1 METSALA
8 SVRTETT
15 QKNELAKKY
24 SPVISQFAEVSSR
37 IIWYSKSPFSSKHV
51 DVLDSGPLE
60 EGQLDSCVNQLFSY
74 LFIRSYAPE
83 QTEFNHT
90 LKF

>member
-1 METSALA
+1 MDASALA
-8 SVRTETT
+8 SVRTEIT

-37 IIWYSKSPFSSKHV
+37 IIWYSKSPFSSQHV

-74 LFIRSYAPE
+74 LFKRSYAPE
-83 QTEFNHT
+83 QTEFKNT